1 MLGPGSPHPKGIHVF
16 AVSCPEALHRV
27 AHIQTVGERR
37 NYCGLNWVST
47 NVYVVRTRVTLIIHN
62 MAQEGEP
69 KALEFR
75 A

>member
-1 MLGPGSPHPKGIHVF
+1 MGEPTFI
-16 AVSCPEALHRV
+16 
-27 AHIQTVGERR
+27 TVGERH

-47 NVYVVRTRVTLIIHN
+47 NVYVVRTRVTYLIIHN
-62 MAQEGEP
+62 IAQEGEP

>member
-1 MLGPGSPHPKGIHVF
+1 M
-16 AVSCPEALHRV
+16 
-27 AHIQTVGERR
+27 TVGERR
-37 NYCGLNWVST
+37 NYYGLNWVST
-47 NVYVVRTRVTLIIHN
+47 NVYVVRTRVTLIILN